1 MRQNPIVPAEEAIN
15 LYYQQNRFDKV
26 GENVAKLYPNIV
38 ALQSATLQAGDQ
50 QKVEL
55 LKAKLRPLRRLQ
67 VEAFT
72 RSRNEPVEP
81 TAHNVGQG
89 EVGFS
94 NSAPLGTT
102 QTNDCVCLIVR
113 DPVTKKTAL
122 AHIDHLTAA
131 DSLKNI
137 LDRLPTP
144 APPERLQAKLIGAR
158 LLDGGPN
165 DPPNKIT
172 NCIENIKKISGFLKD
187 NEVDIISTDF
197 SQPPGNLV
205 VDPKTFDVIEATPN
219 MDYPDAVI
227 TLGRQ
232 SIAFSNDPLRVAFDL
247 TISQERSPVLVS
259 NKSLAT
265 LAAYG
270 NNETAI
276 YDWFKNHQY
285 GLGSPLYTELVFS
298 LKESHEKAVNDI
310 STLLDKK
317 IENWNQYLK
326 VRHPGTSIDEAI
338 IENAKDVIRK
348 HSVHIGEGASDA
360 NKPLVEVISKL
371 RIKVEGNMAS
381 FDVDKLEQVR
391 FPEQPYDAIA
401 KKALAVAEPL
411 RRSTREN
418 KGQRIK

>member
-1 MRQNPIVPAEEAIN
+1 MPTLDKNIDLDNPQMLQQVVQWLKELPSGIMSRTAPVTAIQHEPESEAFAHTLKAVQAHKTWKDTQDNVFFEQAITELKLAAESCERNGNALLQAEHLAKYADLCREANYLERAIAPAEEAIN

-38 ALQSATLQAGDQ
+38 GLQSATFQAEDQ

-89 EVGFS
+89 EAGFS
-94 NSAPLGTT
+94 DNAPLGTI
-102 QTNDCVCLIVR
+102 QTHDCVCLIVR

-131 DSLKNI
+131 HSLKQI

-158 LLDGGPN
+158 LIDGGPN
-165 DPPNKIT
+165 DPPQKVANSK
-172 NCIENIKKISGFLKD
+172 ENIKKISGFLKD

-285 GLGSPLYTELVFS
+285 GLGSPLYTELVFKS
-298 LKESHEKAVNDI
+298 
-310 STLLDKK
+310 
-317 IENWNQYLK
+317 
-326 VRHPGTSIDEAI
+326 
-338 IENAKDVIRK
+338 
-348 HSVHIGEGASDA
+348 
-360 NKPLVEVISKL
+360 
-371 RIKVEGNMAS
+371 
-381 FDVDKLEQVR
+381 
-391 FPEQPYDAIA
+391 
-401 KKALAVAEPL
+401 
-411 RRSTREN
+411 
-418 KGQRIK
+418 